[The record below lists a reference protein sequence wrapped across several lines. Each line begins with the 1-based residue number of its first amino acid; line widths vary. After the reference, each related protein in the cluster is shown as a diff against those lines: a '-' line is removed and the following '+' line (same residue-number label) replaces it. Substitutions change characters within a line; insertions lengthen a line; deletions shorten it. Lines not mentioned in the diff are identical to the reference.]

1 MFRGILIE
9 KAPSGAQSVRLTELD
24 EARLPEADVTV
35 RVSHSTL
42 NFKDALAITGRGPVV
57 RAFPIV
63 PGIDFAGTV
72 AHSNHPDFR
81 VGDAVIGNGFGIGE
95 KTWGGLAERARVQ
108 AESLVPLPNGLSAR
122 NAMAIGTG
130 GFTAMLSVAALER
143 HDVTPDKGPIL
154 VTGANGGVGSFAISL
169 LAALGYRVIAST
181 GRRAES
187 DYLKRLGA
195 SEIIDR
201 AELSEPGRPLGK
213 ERWAGVIDSVGSHTL
228 ANACASTQLGGS
240 VTACGLAQGMDLP
253 ATVAPFIL
261 RGVNLLG
268 IETSLRPRAERV
280 ATWQRLAAMAAPTW
294 FDDIAR
300 DIALD
305 DAIPQAAELLAGRVR
320 GRLVVTVRGH
330 SPATRALAG
339 ATARAT

>member
-9 KAPSGAQSVRLTELD
+9 KAPSGAESVRLTELD
-24 EARLPEADVTV
+24 EAQLPQGDVTV
-35 RVSHSTL
+35 QVSHSTL
-42 NFKDALAITGRGPVV
+42 NFKDALAITGKGPVV

-72 AHSNHPDFR
+72 EHSAHPDFR
-81 VGDAVIGNGFGIGE
+81 VGDAVIGNGFGIGD
-95 KTWGGLAERARVQ
+95 KTWGGLAEKARVKT
-108 AESLVPLPNGLSAR
+108 ECLVPLPSGLSAR
-122 NAMAIGTG
+122 SAMAIGTG
-130 GFTAMLSVAALER
+130 GFTAMLSVKALER

-154 VTGANGGVGSFAISL
+154 VTGASGGVGSFAIAL

-181 GRRAES
+181 GRRQES

-195 SEIIDR
+195 TEIIDR

-228 ANACASTQLGGS
+228 ANACASTMLGGS

-280 ATWQRLAAMAAPTW
+280 ATWQRLATIAKPSW
-294 FDDIAR
+294 LDDIAR
-300 DIALD
+300 DIALA

-320 GRLVVTVRGH
+320 GRLVVNVNGH
-330 SPATRALAG
+330 
-339 ATARAT
+339 